1 MIEGG
6 DLKSTREIYS
16 SLGINIACTSE
27 IDIENNKQ
35 QQHMDVVELSGI

>member
-1 MIEGG
+1 MKDIEV
-6 DLKSTREIYS
+6 

-27 IDIENNKQ
+27 IDIIENNKQQQ